1 MIPFVKNMN
10 SYSPTFLSF
19 VAWVALISALPLMA
33 APVRDAAW
41 FEKRHAFVERAKAD
55 PSEKNVND
63 LIENFHYMGF
73 HLKGASDEFL
83 ALAEEMRQTL
93 AAIPTLPDQLHARI
107 LKARAE
113 QQAQPTQQYRDA
125 MYYESVQKV
134 VPYFD
139 VLSNL
144 KTPASVRVLG
154 DLLSDHRGAY
164 DPDSIEDIEDL
175 RWAALVRTSNSQY
188 AIIVLMASALEN
200 KPLVIP
206 PSRKYSRPTREQIA
220 VWERWYER
228 IKAGNATFRFEGD
241 PTEYDLDGPAS
252 PEKLARIRANRQRD
266 EDREQR
272 QRAAAAL
279 PGGAAPAA
287 PSAAETSLAFPWL
300 GAVLGGLAVLSSL
313 AWYILRRGKTPEG

>member
-1 MIPFVKNMN
+1 MN
-10 SYSPTFLSF
+10 RFLSLCRLTL
-19 VAWVALISALPLMA
+19 VLLVPLLARAAASPEREAWLKER
-33 APVRDAAW
+33 RD
-41 FEKRHAFVERAKAD
+41 FIERVKSD
-55 PSEKNVND
+55 PSEKNVD
-63 LIENFHYMGF
+63 ALVERFSDMGF
-73 HLKGASDEFL
+73 RLKGAEADYL
-83 ALAEEMRQTL
+83 ALHEETRMAL

-125 MYYESVQKV
+125 MYSESVQKV
-134 VPYFD
+134 VHYFG
-139 VLSNL
+139 VLNRL

-154 DLLSDHRGAY
+154 ELLSDHRGAFDPQSY
-164 DPDSIEDIEDL
+164 DGGDL
-175 RWAALVRTSNSQY
+175 RWLVQVRTSNSQY

-206 PSRKYSRPTREQIA
+206 PSLKLERPTREQIA

-252 PEKLARIRANRQRD
+252 AEKLARIRANRQRD

-272 QRAAAAL
+272 QRAASAL
-279 PGGAAPAA
+279 PGGSAPAA
-287 PSAAETSLAFPWL
+287 PSAAETSPAFPWL

-313 AWYILRRGKTPEG
+313 AWYILRRCKTPAG